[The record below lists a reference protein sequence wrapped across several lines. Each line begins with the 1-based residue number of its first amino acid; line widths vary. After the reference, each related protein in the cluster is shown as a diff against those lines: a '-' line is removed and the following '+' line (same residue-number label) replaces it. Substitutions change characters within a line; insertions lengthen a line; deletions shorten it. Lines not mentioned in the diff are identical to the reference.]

1 MSTRQI
7 IALACGLV
15 GALVVWLAWPRDK
28 PDVVSPRDEQVPA
41 PAAEARRLPPLPR
54 VRASA
59 PPDAE
64 PYKEEYVASDGI
76 PIAPP
81 RGEVKGPAHP
91 HPITPQHER
100 LYAENRMI
108 GDLDGAMEARDVPAM
123 RRLLE
128 KYRHEYPED
137 DQQMQDGYAVIADC
151 FERASAQTRAAAE
164 RWIDSH
170 NGSTIKRF
178 VSRYC
183 LEPPQ

>member
-1 MSTRQI
+1 
-7 IALACGLV
+7 
-15 GALVVWLAWPRDK
+15 
-28 PDVVSPRDEQVPA
+28 
-41 PAAEARRLPPLPR
+41 LPPLPR

-100 LYAENRMI
+100 LYAETRMI

-137 DQQMQDGYAVIADC
+137 DQQMQDGYAVVADC
-151 FERASAQTRAAAE
+151 FEHGNAQTRAAAE
-164 RWIDSH
+164 RWMTGH

-178 VSRYC
+178 VTRYC

>member
-1 MSTRQI
+1 LSKRQL
-7 IALACGLV
+7 IALAGGLV

-28 PDVVSPRDEQVPA
+28 PEVVSARDEQAPA
-41 PAAEARRLPPLPR
+41 PVAETRRLPPPPR
-54 VRASA
+54 LRAPDA
-59 PPDAE
+59 PAAE
-64 PYKEEYVASDGI
+64 PYKEEYVTSDGI

-100 LYAENRMI
+100 LYAETRMI

-137 DQQMQDGYAVIADC
+137 DQQMQDGYAVVADC
-151 FERASAQTRAAAE
+151 FEHGNAQTRAAAE
-164 RWIDSH
+164 RWMTGH

-178 VSRYC
+178 VTRYC